1 MLSTDP
7 GRPSIEQV
15 ANNVTNGVGPV
26 FSIIGAGQVFLFKLK
41 QHNFRVGTKSQRRPP
56 GPHAARSIHLHLSD
70 PAQTIRE
77 LPINPL
83 RHPGPGIELP
93 NVRMS

>member
-41 QHNFRVGTKSQRRPP
+41 QHNFRVGPKSQRWPP
-56 GPHAARSIHLHLSD
+56 SPYATRGVNLHLSD
-70 PAQTIRE
+70 SA
-77 LPINPL
+77 
-83 RHPGPGIELP
+83 
-93 NVRMS
+93 